1 MTKSDDGKEVHPSS
15 YWVSKI
21 SYNYS
26 GGKKTLS
33 KHLIFQETLF
43 VYEHIKEI
51 ETISTVD

>member
-21 SYNYS
+21 GYNYS